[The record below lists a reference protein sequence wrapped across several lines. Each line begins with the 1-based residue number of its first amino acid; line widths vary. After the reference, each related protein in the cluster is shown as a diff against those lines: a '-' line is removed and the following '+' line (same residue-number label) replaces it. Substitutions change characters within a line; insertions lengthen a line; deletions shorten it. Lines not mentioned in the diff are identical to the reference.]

1 MTVVPGSVPP
11 GGASFP
17 DSFRLRCALTRPGCT
32 CSPPP
37 EASPPS
43 TVPVGDSVT
52 DCRGM
57 GGFWWDLRGWREQRA
72 TFIPPPQMGYWSQ
85 TGGTDGASSCFQAGV
100 IPELELQLSAQPQT
114 KLLSEAPHHHPPS
127 TTPPGPPS
135 TPTSSSQSPVEN
147 DRNLKAE

>member
-1 MTVVPGSVPP
+1 MTVGGQDTCVPGSVPP

-43 TVPVGDSVT
+43 TVPVGDSVM

-72 TFIPPPQMGYWSQ
+72 TFIPPARWV
-85 TGGTDGASSCFQAGV
+85 TGPRLVGLMEPPAVSRLDLFQ
-100 IPELELQLSAQPQT
+100 
-114 KLLSEAPHHHPPS
+114 
-127 TTPPGPPS
+127 
-135 TPTSSSQSPVEN
+135 N
-147 DRNLKAE
+147 